1 MIIETKRVT
10 FDPLAFPLEDL
21 AAKET
26 ELGKSLDF
34 DAKNQMR
41 ETNEVLEVYVQEAA
55 TAGNDV
61 TDAVAKEVTL
71 EVTTAPTSAG
81 NVTVAGVEIA
91 LDPTT
96 ETDAEATALA
106 IASADFSGAGWAA
119 VQGTDAD
126 VAKVF
131 FTAVVAGVK
140 EDLVF
145 ADPDTA
151 TGTEATATTTEEGV
165 DETVTPHAPTLQIV
179 VTAGDEADDL
189 SIIQSGGIFAL
200 GDLVE
205 GKVIYKAALP
215 DNCGQHVQVNIKNA
229 SEDVFTGGKIV
240 GLIRPL

>member
-1 MIIETKRVT
+1 MQ
-10 FDPLAFPLEDL
+10 
-21 AAKET
+21 
-26 ELGKSLDF
+26 
-34 DAKNQMR
+34 KNQMR

-71 EVTTAPTSAG
+71 EVTTAPTSSG

-91 LDPTT
+91 LDPVT
-96 ETDAEATALA
+96 ETDVEATALA

-119 VQGTDAD
+119 VQGTVDD

-145 ADPDTA
+145 ADPETT

-165 DETVTPHAPTLQIV
+165 DEIVTPHAPTLQIV
-179 VTAGDEADDL
+179 VTAGDEANDL

-229 SEDVFTGGKIV
+229 STDVFTSGKIV